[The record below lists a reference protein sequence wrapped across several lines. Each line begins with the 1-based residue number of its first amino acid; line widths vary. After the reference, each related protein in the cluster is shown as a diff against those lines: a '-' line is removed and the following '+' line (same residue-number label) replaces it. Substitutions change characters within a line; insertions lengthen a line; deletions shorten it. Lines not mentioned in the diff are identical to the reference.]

1 MPQVPRKQIAPPPG
15 SVWIED
21 AAEMLGV
28 AKSTLYK
35 WRLKK
40 IGPQGY
46 AVARR
51 IAYEIKVIEA
61 HLDDC
66 RSVAA

>member
-1 MPQVPRKQIAPPPG
+1 MPQPSKYIAAPPG
-15 SVWIED
+15 SVWIEE
-21 AAEMLGV
+21 AAVRLGV

-35 WRLKK
+35 WRMKK

-51 IAYEIKVIEA
+51 IAYKISV
-61 HLDDC
+61 LDEYLDEC
-66 RSVAA
+66 QAASAA

>member
-1 MPQVPRKQIAPPPG
+1 MPQPSKHIPAPPG
-15 SVWIED
+15 SVWIEE
-21 AAEMLGV
+21 AAVMLGV

-51 IAYEIKVIEA
+51 IAYEIRVIEA
-61 HLDDC
+61 HLDEC
-66 RSVAA
+66 RSIAA